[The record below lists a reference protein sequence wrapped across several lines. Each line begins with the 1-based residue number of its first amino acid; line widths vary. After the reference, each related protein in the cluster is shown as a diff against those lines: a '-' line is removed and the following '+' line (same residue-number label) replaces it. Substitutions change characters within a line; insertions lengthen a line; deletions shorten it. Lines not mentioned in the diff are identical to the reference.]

1 MLLRYGHRVF
11 RRDPWVY
18 IGLFAFFALLF
29 VALFGERIAPHEA
42 IYFVPEHRKDPRAH
56 RPLPSEEQS
65 RIQDEAHIA
74 DREQLTTQE

>member
-1 MLLRYGHRVF
+1 MKLDLR
-11 RRDPWVY
+11 D
-18 IGLFAFFALLF
+18 
-29 VALFGERIAPHEA
+29 A
-42 IYFVPEHRKDPRAH
+42 IKHPEKMGPLGDQPEHRKDPRAH